1 MTSGTTYADTGLT
14 AGSTHSYTVTAYD
27 AVPNESAPSSPPAT
41 ATTAAAP
48 DTQAPSVPSDVQA
61 AANGS
66 SEIDLSWTASTDNTA
81 VTGYHVSATAT
92 RPRSRT

>member
-41 ATTAAAP
+41 ATTSSSTTTTTFTPVADSYVDSSQPTNNFGSANMFRV
-48 DTQAPSVPSDVQA
+48 DGSPSCA
-61 AANGS
+61 LTS
-66 SEIDLSWTASTDNTA
+66 SSTS
-81 VTGYHVSATAT
+81 TG
-92 RPRSRT
+92 